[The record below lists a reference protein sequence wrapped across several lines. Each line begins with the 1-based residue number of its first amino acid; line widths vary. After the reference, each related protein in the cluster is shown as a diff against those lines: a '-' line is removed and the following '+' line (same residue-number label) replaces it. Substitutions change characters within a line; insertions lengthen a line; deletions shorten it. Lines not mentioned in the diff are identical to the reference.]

1 MADIFISYAR
11 ADRARAEKL
20 ARVLGQLGW
29 SVWWDRFIPPGK
41 TFDEVIEE
49 ALGSAKCVIVLWSHD
64 SVKSEWVKAE
74 ASDAA
79 QRRILVPIL
88 ADAVTIPL
96 EFRRIQTARL
106 IDWDNLPGNRGWEE
120 LSHALAALMGKEIKT
135 STPAVPERRPAR
147 RVKLTS
153 AVAAVCVVLAI
164 AGYFGRQ
171 PAVETQPKTPLP
183 ASPVAPRDQNPMELV
198 PLVNRKPADLPSRG
212 SAAGKAE
219 LSAAKAA
226 KIPGPPAASAVS
238 SKPPASNAVDL
249 VAVAPAPAPI
259 VTTSLPTAHV
269 PPQPKHSDSATFD
282 VTYTHGVFRD
292 EPGRLTVSSSGLRY
306 EEAAGSATGRGA
318 FEVACEDV
326 RKVETLNVIVDG
338 KQRMLELRVRDRS
351 YRLGTADTATRDHLV
366 AALSRSCGPR

>member
-20 ARVLGQLGW
+20 AHVLGQHGW

-49 ALGSAKCVIVLWSHD
+49 ALSSARCVIVLWSHD

-88 ADAVTIPL
+88 ADQVTIPL

-106 IDWDNLPGNRGWEE
+106 IDWENLPANRGWEE
-120 LSHALAALMGKEIKT
+120 LSHALASMMGREIKT
-135 STPAVPERRPAR
+135 STPVAPARQPAR
-147 RVKLTS
+147 RSTVTIACAAI
-153 AVAAVCVVLAI
+153 AVILAV

-171 PAVETQPKTPLP
+171 RVIEAQPKAPLV
-183 ASPVAPRDQNPMELV
+183 ATPVAPRDDNPVALV
-198 PLVNRKPADLPSRG
+198 PLVNPKPEAPPRG
-212 SAAGKAE
+212 STTVPRE

-226 KIPGPPAASAVS
+226 KIAEPPTANR
-238 SKPPASNAVDL
+238 PTPRHPASNAAEA
-249 VAVAPAPAPI
+249 VAVAAAPAPI
-259 VTTSLPTAHV
+259 AATTLPTEHV
-269 PPQPKHSDSATFD
+269 PPHPTPSDKATFD

-292 EPGRLTVSSSGLRY
+292 ESGRLTISSSGVRY
-306 EEAAGSATGRGA
+306 EKSGNSTGARGA
-318 FEVACEDV
+318 FEIPCEDV

-338 KQRMLELRVRDRS
+338 PQRMLELRLRDRS
-351 YRLGTADTATRDHLV
+351 YRLGTGDTATRDGIV